1 MMSRT
6 VTVVNQLG
14 MHARAA
20 AKFVHV
26 ATRFRARV
34 RVARDAR
41 EMDGKS
47 IMGILLLA
55 AARGSTLTISAEG
68 ADEADAV
75 AALTALV
82 ESGFGGRRVRRLIGI
97 GVSPRCDYGCAQFH
111 LFRPPDPPAAKRTE
125 LARSS
130 RSTPAPA
137 IARLATAQKRP
148 IFVANALFEQVEDM
162 SEVLDKINETG

>member
-1 MMSRT
+1 MTSQE

-26 ATRFRARV
+26 AARYQSRV

-55 AARGSTLTISAEG
+55 AARGSTITISAEG
-68 ADEADAV
+68 DDERDAV
-75 AALTALV
+75 RALV
-82 ESGFGGRRVRRLIGI
+82 GLVRSGFGE
-97 GVSPRCDYGCAQFH
+97 
-111 LFRPPDPPAAKRTE
+111 DPCGA
-125 LARSS
+125 
-130 RSTPAPA
+130 
-137 IARLATAQKRP
+137 
-148 IFVANALFEQVEDM
+148 
-162 SEVLDKINETG
+162 

>member
-1 MMSRT
+1 VTSQT

-26 ATRFRARV
+26 ATRFQSRV

-55 AARGSTLTISAEG
+55 AARGSTITISAEG
-68 ADEADAV
+68 ADEQAAV
-75 AALTALV
+75 IALVGLV
-82 ESGFGGRRVRRLIGI
+82 ESGFG
-97 GVSPRCDYGCAQFH
+97 
-111 LFRPPDPPAAKRTE
+111 
-125 LARSS
+125 
-130 RSTPAPA
+130 
-137 IARLATAQKRP
+137 
-148 IFVANALFEQVEDM
+148 EDAC
-162 SEVLDKINETG
+162 GA